1 MLYPRTGISLLA
13 GLFGLQLYT
22 LAESKDTRVELY
34 DRHIGWGL
42 LTLFLVWGPGVI
54 QVLFLAKKRD
64 WGTLTYCQCTIQMFY
79 YITLALIWPVF
90 SPLL

>member
-22 LAESKDTRVELY
+22 LAESKDTKVELY

-42 LTLFLVWGPGVI
+42 LTLLLVWGPGIIRV
-54 QVLFLAKKRD
+54 VFLAKKRD
-64 WGTLTYCQCTIQMFY
+64 WETLTCYQSTIQIFY
-79 YITLALIWPVF
+79 YVTLALIWPVF